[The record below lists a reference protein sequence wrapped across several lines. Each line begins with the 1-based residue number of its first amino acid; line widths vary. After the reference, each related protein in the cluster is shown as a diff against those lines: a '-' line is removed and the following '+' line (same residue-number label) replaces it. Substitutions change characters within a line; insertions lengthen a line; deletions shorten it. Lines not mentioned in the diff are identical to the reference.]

1 MINNSHIFY
10 NSYNLVV
17 RRAQRGPVQFIFL
30 KKSLFSD
37 LVCVGGGVGGG
48 GGVGSFYM
56 KQMMQKTLM
65 LILFDETSLIAIRTP
80 QPILASNHSA

>member
-17 RRAQRGPVQFIFL
+17 RRAQRGQFN
-30 KKSLFSD
+30 LFFD
-37 LVCVGGGVGGG
+37 LVVCVGGGA
-48 GGVGSFYM
+48 FYM

-65 LILFDETSLIAIRTP
+65 LILFDCLMKQA
-80 QPILASNHSA
+80 